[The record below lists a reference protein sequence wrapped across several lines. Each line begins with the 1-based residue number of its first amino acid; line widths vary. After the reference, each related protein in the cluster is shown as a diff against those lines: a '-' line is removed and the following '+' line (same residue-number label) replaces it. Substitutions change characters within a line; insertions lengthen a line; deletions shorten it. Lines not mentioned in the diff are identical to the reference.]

1 MKFTLESRLATSVR
15 RVTATEITVGNE
27 VWTRPVALTES
38 GVISD
43 WHPAAVEN
51 LSIDDLEP
59 LIATGPELIIV
70 GTGESQVLPNRDLM
84 FAMAR
89 RGVGLEMM
97 DTAAAARTYNVLLS
111 EGRSV
116 AAVLYVAASA

>member
-1 MKFTLESRLATSVR
+1 MKFTLESKLAASVR
-15 RVTATEITVGNE
+15 RVSATEIMVGNE
-27 VWTRPVALTES
+27 VWTRPVGLTGA
-38 GVISD
+38 GVIPD
-43 WHPAAVEN
+43 WTPAPAEQ
-51 LSIDDLEP
+51 LSIGDLEP

-70 GTGESQVLPNRDLM
+70 GTGEKQVLPNRELM

-97 DTAAAARTYNVLLS
+97 DTAAAARTFNVLLG

-116 AAVLYVAASA
+116 AAVLYVAEPS

>member
-1 MKFTLESRLATSVR
+1 MKFIRESKLASSVR
-15 RVTATEITVGNE
+15 RVTATEIMVGNE
-27 VWTRPVALTES
+27 VWTRPIALTES
-38 GVISD
+38 GLIPD
-43 WHPAAVEN
+43 WHPAPVDR

-59 LIATGPELIIV
+59 LIAAGPELIIV
-70 GTGESQVLPNRDLM
+70 GTGEKQILPNRDLM

-97 DTAAAARTYNVLLS
+97 DTAAAARTFNVLLG

-116 AAVLYVAASA
+116 AAALYVAASS

>member
-1 MKFTLESRLATSVR
+1 MKFTLETKLAASVR
-15 RVTATEITVGNE
+15 RVTATEIMIGNK

-38 GVISD
+38 GVIPD
-43 WHPAAVEN
+43 WRPAPVES
-51 LSIDDLEP
+51 LSIDDLAP
-59 LIATGPELIIV
+59 LIAAQPELIIV
-70 GTGESQVLPNRDLM
+70 GTGEKQVLPNRDLM

-97 DTAAAARTYNVLLS
+97 DTAAAARTFNVLLS

-116 AAVLYVAASA
+116 AAALYVAAPT